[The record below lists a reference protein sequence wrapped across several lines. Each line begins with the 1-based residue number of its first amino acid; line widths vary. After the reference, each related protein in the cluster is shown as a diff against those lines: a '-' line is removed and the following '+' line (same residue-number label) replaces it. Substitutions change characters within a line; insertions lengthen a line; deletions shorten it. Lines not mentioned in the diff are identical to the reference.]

1 MTISIKHVT
10 PNRVRFIFSNT
21 LSPLDYLFLN
31 STFSY
36 YYPYLVLRQASLG
49 RGCVVVSAQDH
60 RIDAKKIQI
69 WLDQYFLSIQ
79 PQGPIPP
86 PTKLQRVGDQ
96 TKKISIQAMLVLALL
111 GWILPILPGTPFFL
125 MAWWLGWR
133 PSAKTKTQPS

>member
-36 YYPYLVLRQASLG
+36 YYPYLVLRKASLG
-49 RGCVVVSAQDH
+49 QGCVVVSAQDH
-60 RIDAKKIQI
+60 RIDVKKIQI
-69 WLDQYFLSIQ
+69 WLDQYFLSTH

>member
-21 LSPLDYLFLN
+21 LSPLEYLFLN

-36 YYPYLVLRQASLG
+36 YYPYLILRQASLG
-49 RGCVVVSAQDH
+49 QGCVVVSIQDH
-60 RIDAKKIQI
+60 RIDAIKIQI
-69 WLDQYFLSIQ
+69 WLDQYFLSPL

-86 PTKLQRVGDQ
+86 PTKLERVGRQ

-111 GWILPILPGTPFFL
+111 GWVLPILPGTPFFL

-133 PSAKTKTQPS
+133 PSAKAKTQPS